1 MADDKVQMVIR
12 LEEAEREAIK
22 KLASE
27 ENKSMNQYVID
38 KVLSNK
44 DSRNNES
51 DTVGDMTIEILSNQ
65 IATKDEQLNRMQNL
79 LDQQQRITLAEVG
92 EKDSLKL
99 ESNEASKKN
108 FIQSLFSL

>member
-1 MADDKVQMVIR
+1 MADNKVQMVIR

-44 DSRNNES
+44 DSINNEN

-92 EKDSLKL
+92 EKDRLKL
-99 ESNEASKKN
+99 ESNEAIKKN
-108 FIQSLFSL
+108 FIQRLFNL